1 MNAQANAAP
10 STFDQA
16 RSIVEQLESAVVH
29 VEDLTAP
36 GPEKAGAVRFT
47 EPPD

>member
-1 MNAQANAAP
+1 VNARAAAVP

-16 RSIVEQLESAVVH
+16 RSIVEQLESAVVD
-29 VEDLTAP
+29 VEVLTTS
-36 GPEKAGAVRFT
+36 GPDSPTGARCA

>member
-1 MNAQANAAP
+1 MSANAGAAP

-16 RSIVEQLESAVVH
+16 RSIVEQLESAVVD
-29 VEDLTAP
+29 VETLTTP
-36 GPEKAGAVRFT
+36 GPETATAARFA